1 MTAPCLWSEPERAA
15 AQSLIDLAL
24 FEDLGPNGDV
34 TTNAL
39 IGRGEIGTVAI
50 VARESGV
57 LAGLPVARMVFESV
71 DSDVTFDAL
80 IEDGASLEPGSVV
93 ARLTGRVPSLLTGER
108 AALNFLTHLSGVASL
123 TRRYVK
129 LVDGTKASIFDTRKT
144 LPGWRL
150 LEKYA
155 VRAGGGRN
163 HRVGLYDMV
172 LIKDN
177 HLAAWHAARPEA
189 TVAGAVLAA
198 RAHAGTAVPVEV
210 EVDTLLQLED
220 ALVGRPDFVLL
231 DNMTCDQLREAV
243 AIRDAAAPEV
253 KLEASGG
260 VNLATVGEIAR
271 TGVERISVGALT
283 HSAVALDLAFDW
295 S

>member
-1 MTAPCLWSEPERAA
+1 MTASCSWNEPERSA
-15 AQSLIDLAL
+15 AQALINLAL
-24 FEDLGPNGDV
+24 LEDLGPNGDV

-39 IGRGEIGTVAI
+39 IGRGEIGSVAI
-50 VARESGV
+50 VARDSGV

-71 DSDVTFDAL
+71 DSDVAFDEL
-80 IEDGASLEPGSVV
+80 MDDGATIEHGSVI

-108 AALNFLTHLSGVASL
+108 TALNFLTHLSGVASL

-220 ALVGRPDFVLL
+220 ALAGRPDFVLL